1 MCVISPLRR
10 CARREGGIRMGC
22 ASKILCMK
30 GREKEV
36 CECRGTCLKGKF
48 CEEDKIAG
56 RSVRLLRSLS

>member
-1 MCVISPLRR
+1 
-10 CARREGGIRMGC
+10 MGC

-48 CEEDKIAG
+48 YEEDKIAG

>member
-1 MCVISPLRR
+1 
-10 CARREGGIRMGC
+10 
-22 ASKILCMK
+22 MK

-56 RSVRLLRSLS
+56 RSVRQKRLVVVVLYMCKVHHRHIVK